1 MKPRQCSWFLF
12 CLAAAALAT
21 GCQPS
26 LKTPDYRSLLIDP
39 TTLHFDL
46 TAPIP
51 IELDDHDRAKA
62 ALGEY
67 YQIFVG
73 QGGGTSIEHY
83 RQPDSVSRRMRY
95 GHFESGADHLLT
107 KSSRSRAVL
116 QGPFGT
122 VYSDTTCFYN
132 LPAAQY
138 PSSVDVHAYA
148 NEFEHEAPA
157 ITAEPPSGISSD
169 MTTFSLVRILR
180 GDPEYLVL
188 TATYSPRGG
197 MTGFSI
203 DGAKNGNWV
212 HPNGVEGRAGWFTL
226 PGGKPTEQQSVDLQR
241 FGLPLSLPIDELVKT
256 GRVAL
261 RPPGAVPVEREIFN
275 VHYAYDR
282 WIRQDDFASRDEHQR
297 RYLTY
302 LQTSEDAVLLP
313 RCIAR
318 FPRY

>member
-1 MKPRQCSWFLF
+1 VKPNQRSSFLF
-12 CLAAAALAT
+12 CVAAAALAT
-21 GCQPS
+21 GCQRW
-26 LKTPDYRSLLIDP
+26 LKTADYRSMLIDP

-46 TAPIP
+46 SAPIP
-51 IELDDHDRAKA
+51 IELDDQYRAKA
-62 ALGEY
+62 TLGEY

-73 QGGGTSIEHY
+73 QGGGTSVEHY
-83 RQPDSVSRRMRY
+83 RQPDPVSRRMRY
-95 GHFESGADHLLT
+95 GHFEGGADHLLA

-132 LPAAQY
+132 LPVAQY
-138 PSSVDVHAYA
+138 VSSVDVHAYA

-169 MTTFSLVRILR
+169 ITNFSLVRILR
-180 GDPEYLVL
+180 GAPEYLVVA
-188 TATYSPRGG
+188 ATYSPLGG

-203 DGAKNGNWV
+203 DGAKSGNWV
-212 HPNGVEGRAGWFTL
+212 HPNGVEGPAGWFTL
-226 PGGKPTEQQSVDLQR
+226 PGGTPTEQQSVDLER
-241 FGLPLSLPIDELVKT
+241 FGLPRSLHIEELVTT

-261 RPPGAVPVEREIFN
+261 RPPGAFPVERQVFN
-275 VHYAYDR
+275 VHYAYDQ
-282 WIRQDDFASRDEHQR
+282 WIRQDDFVSRDEHQR

-313 RCIAR
+313 RCIER
-318 FPRY
+318 FRY